1 MSAASDFR
9 HKTVGVTRQLSH
21 PHLIRF
27 KEAKKELIQ
36 IYEEILSYINECHS
50 FTTQQHQE
58 EKFARLLG
66 EGTHEDVEQHLVKIK
81 SIQGIISRNQMKCA
95 FFGRTSN
102 GKSTVINAM
111 LGSRL
116 LPSGLGHTTSCF
128 LEIQGTDRETGYVAI
143 PENDPAG
150 SGAQSHP
157 IESVSQLAHALSGVQ
172 LATDSMIRIFWPSSQ
187 CRLLREDVVLLDS
200 PGINVD
206 PDVDNWI
213 DSHCLD
219 ADVFILVAN
228 AESTLMQAEKE
239 FFHRV
244 SQRLSKPNIFI
255 INNRWDASANEIE
268 YVNEVRDQHLQR
280 CVAFLADE
288 LKVCSRAE
296 AEAHVFFVSARE
308 ALAYRSRSN
317 AGNMAF
323 GSGPPENTTHVG
335 SPLPSLPF
343 MAEGWEVRLQEFRD
357 FEVIFEKNL
366 SESATRTKFATH
378 CEQGKQIAEHFRSVM
393 EKIYETTVEEKDAA
407 VRCRCLS
414 QAHLEEVR
422 SRLHRTSQALDEMTH
437 TCLARVETQVASALN
452 AEIRRLGELVDSYS
466 RPFHPDPA
474 MLLLY
479 KKELNTHVERE
490 LGRKLAAACSS
501 DILNE
506 VSRSEQIMMSKL
518 ASIVSDEAQKN
529 RILQLVD
536 PTAFQPEFHVD
547 CRNLCADFREDIQF
561 RFSLGLG
568 TLFQRLTAPRRGTSH
583 PLIFSGIQNFFDFR
597 WFARLDQFTQ
607 PPSLADSQEANICTH
622 GCLFLPKNYGQLP
635 TESSSFDAT
644 KKFNHTWSSS
654 IDQSGVI
661 LQSVVSSWPL
671 ELFPSLLSRSS
682 VGAVIVFGLV
692 SKAVGWRVIGLVA
705 GLYGGLYLYERLA
718 WTNKAKEAAFKRQY
732 VDFASHKLRL
742 IVDLTSTNARYQVKR
757 ELQVSQKKLVSQ
769 VEQFS
774 NTLVEEVKQLDADI
788 QHLETVT
795 SESKRL
801 KNRAGHVLTTLNKFN
816 DLFITNVW
824 HDQA

>member
-1 MSAASDFR
+1 MNPGGDLRSR
-9 HKTVGVTRQLSH
+9 PTGINRQMSH
-21 PHLIRF
+21 PHLVKF
-27 KEAKKELIQ
+27 KEAKQEMSK
-36 IYEEILSYINECHS
+36 IYCDISCFMNDCYKFTEE
-50 FTTQQHQE
+50 QVKE

-66 EGTHEDVEQHLVKIK
+66 EGTHREVEEHLLKIK
-81 SIQGIISRNQMKCA
+81 CIQHIISRNQMKCA

-111 LGSRL
+111 LGAKL

-128 LEIQGTDRETGYVAI
+128 LQVQGTDRDTGYLIAPDDETPQGV
-143 PENDPAG
+143 PSSE
-150 SGAQSHP
+150 SSAQSRP
-157 IESVSQLAHALSGVQ
+157 IESVSQLAHALSGVK
-172 LATDSMIRIFWPSSQ
+172 LATDSLIRIYWPSSH

-206 PDVDNWI
+206 PDMDKWI

-228 AESTLMQAEKE
+228 AESTLMQAEKD
-239 FFHRV
+239 FFHKV

-255 INNRWDASANEIE
+255 INNRWDASANEME
-268 YVNEVRDQHLQR
+268 YVNEVREQHLQR
-280 CVAFLADE
+280 CVAFLVDE

-296 AEAHVFFVSARE
+296 AEDHVFFVSARE
-308 ALAYRSRSN
+308 ALSVRTKMSL
-317 AGNMAF
+317 GGMGF
-323 GSGPPENTTHVG
+323 GSGPPSLTDHLG
-335 SPLPSLPF
+335 SPLPEIPY
-343 MAEGWEVRLQEFRD
+343 MAEGWKTRLQEFSD

-378 CEQGKQIAEHFRSVM
+378 CDQGKQIMERFRSVM
-393 EKIYETTVEEKDAA
+393 ETVYETTVEEKDAA

-414 QAHLEEVR
+414 QAHLEDVR
-422 SRLHRTSQALDEMTH
+422 TRLHRTNQALEEMIH
-437 TCLARVETQVASALN
+437 TCLARVEAQVASALN
-452 AEIRRLGELVDSYS
+452 AEIRRLGELVGSYS

-479 KKELNTHVERE
+479 KRELNTHVERE
-490 LGRKLAAACSS
+490 LGRKIAEACSS

-518 ASIVSDEAQKN
+518 AAIVSDEAHKN

-568 TLFQRLTAPRRGTSH
+568 TLFQRLSHPRRNVGQYTWSNITGTS
-583 PLIFSGIQNFFDFR
+583 SGSDGILMHSVTSP
-597 WFARLDQFTQ
+597 WT
-607 PPSLADSQEANICTH
+607 
-622 GCLFLPKNYGQLP
+622 
-635 TESSSFDAT
+635 
-644 KKFNHTWSSS
+644 
-654 IDQSGVI
+654 ID
-661 LQSVVSSWPL
+661 
-671 ELFPSLLSRSS
+671 LFPSLMSRNS
-682 VGAVIVFGLV
+682 VGVVIVFGLV
-692 SKAVGWRVIGLVA
+692 SKAVGWRVLGVLA

-718 WTNKAKEAAFKRQY
+718 WTNKAKETTFKRQY

-742 IVDLTSTNARYQVKR
+742 IVDLTSTNARHQVKR
-757 ELQVSQKKLVSQ
+757 ELQLAQKSLSSQ
-769 VEQFS
+769 VNTFS
-774 NTLVEEVKQLDADI
+774 ESLVQEVKQLDEDI
-788 QHLETVT
+788 IQLDHITAEA
-795 SESKRL
+795 KKL
-801 KNRAGHVLTTLNKFN
+801 KNRAGSLLCCLNRFH

-824 HDQA
+824 HEPS

>member
-1 MSAASDFR
+1 MNPNGDLRSRPTGIS
-9 HKTVGVTRQLSH
+9 RQMSH
-21 PHLIRF
+21 PHLVKF
-27 KEAKKELIQ
+27 KEAKQEMSK
-36 IYEEILSYINECHS
+36 IYCDINSFMNDCYRFTEE
-50 FTTQQHQE
+50 QVKV

-66 EGTHEDVEQHLVKIK
+66 EGTHHDVEEHLLKIK
-81 SIQGIISRNQMKCA
+81 CIQHIISRNQMKCA

-111 LGSRL
+111 LGAKL

-128 LEIQGTDRETGYVAI
+128 LQVQGTDRDTGYLIAPDDETSQGVPSNESI
-143 PENDPAG
+143 
-150 SGAQSHP
+150 AQSRP
-157 IESVSQLAHALSGVQ
+157 IESVSQLAHALSGVK
-172 LATDSMIRIFWPSSQ
+172 LATDSLIRIYWPSSH

-206 PDVDNWI
+206 PDMDKWI

-228 AESTLMQAEKE
+228 AESTLMQAEKD
-239 FFHRV
+239 FFHKV

-255 INNRWDASANEIE
+255 INNRWDASANEME
-268 YVNEVRDQHLQR
+268 YVNEVREQHLQR
-280 CVAFLADE
+280 CVAFLVDE

-296 AEAHVFFVSARE
+296 AEDHVFFVSARE
-308 ALAYRSRSN
+308 ALSVRTKMSL
-317 AGNMAF
+317 GGMGF
-323 GSGPPENTTHVG
+323 GSGPPSLTDHLG
-335 SPLPSLPF
+335 SPLPEIPY
-343 MAEGWEVRLQEFRD
+343 MAEGWKTRLQEFSD

-378 CEQGKQIAEHFRSVM
+378 CDQGKQIMERFRSVM
-393 EKIYETTVEEKDAA
+393 ETVYETTVEEKDAA

-414 QAHLEEVR
+414 QAHLEDVR
-422 SRLHRTSQALDEMTH
+422 TRLHRTNQALEEMIH
-437 TCLARVETQVASALN
+437 TCLARVEAQVASALN
-452 AEIRRLGELVDSYS
+452 AEIRRLGELVGSYS

-479 KKELNTHVERE
+479 KRELNTHVERE
-490 LGRKLAAACSS
+490 LGRKIAEACSS

-518 ASIVSDEAQKN
+518 AAIVSDEAHKNRILQLVDPTAFQPEFHVDCRNLCADFREDIQFRFSLGLAKLAAIVSDEAHKN

-568 TLFQRLTAPRRGTSH
+568 TLFQRLSHPRRHVGQYTWSNITGTS
-583 PLIFSGIQNFFDFR
+583 SGSDGILMHSVTSP
-597 WFARLDQFTQ
+597 WT
-607 PPSLADSQEANICTH
+607 
-622 GCLFLPKNYGQLP
+622 
-635 TESSSFDAT
+635 
-644 KKFNHTWSSS
+644 
-654 IDQSGVI
+654 ID
-661 LQSVVSSWPL
+661 
-671 ELFPSLLSRSS
+671 LFPSLMSRNS
-682 VGAVIVFGLV
+682 VGVVIVFGLV
-692 SKAVGWRVIGLVA
+692 SKAVGWRVLGVLA

-718 WTNKAKEAAFKRQY
+718 WTNKAKETTFKRQY

-742 IVDLTSTNARYQVKR
+742 IVDLTSTNARHQVKR
-757 ELQVSQKKLVSQ
+757 ELQLAQKSLSSQ
-769 VEQFS
+769 VNTFS
-774 NTLVEEVKQLDADI
+774 ESLVQEVKQLDEDI
-788 QHLETVT
+788 IQLDHITAEA
-795 SESKRL
+795 KKL
-801 KNRAGHVLTTLNKFN
+801 KNRAGSLLTCLNRFH

-824 HDQA
+824 HEAS

>member
-1 MSAASDFR
+1 MSAAGDFR
-9 HKTVGVTRQLSH
+9 QKTVVVTRQPSH

-36 IYEEILSYINECHS
+36 IYEEILNYINECHN

-116 LPSGLGHTTSCF
+116 LPSGMGHTTSCF

-143 PENDPAG
+143 PENDPDG

-206 PDVDNWI
+206 PDVDSWI

-323 GSGPPENTTHVG
+323 GSGPPESTTHVG

-561 RFSLGLG
+561 RFSLGIG

-583 PLIFSGIQNFFDFR
+583 YP
-597 WFARLDQFTQ
+597 
-607 PPSLADSQEANICTH
+607 
-622 GCLFLPKNYGQLP
+622 
-635 TESSSFDAT
+635 
-644 KKFNHTWSSS
+644 WSSS
-654 IDQSGVI
+654 VDQSGVI

-757 ELQVSQKKLVSQ
+757 ELQVSQKKLVAQ

-788 QHLETVT
+788 QHLEAVT
-795 SESKRL
+795 TESKRL
-801 KNRAGHVLTTLNKFN
+801 KNRAGHVLTALNKFN
-816 DLFITNVW
+816 DLFITNLASGMIFISVMFSFCLRCKR
-824 HDQA
+824 QICETSTQSVRLVAM

>member
-1 MSAASDFR
+1 MSAAGDFR
-9 HKTVGVTRQLSH
+9 QKTVVVTRQPSH

-36 IYEEILSYINECHS
+36 IYEEILNYINECHN

-116 LPSGLGHTTSCF
+116 LPSGMGHTTSCF

-143 PENDPAG
+143 PENDPDG

-206 PDVDNWI
+206 PDVDSWI

-268 YVNEVRDQHLQR
+268 YVNE
-280 CVAFLADE
+280 
-288 LKVCSRAE
+288 

-323 GSGPPENTTHVG
+323 GSGPPESATHVG

-393 EKIYETTVEEKDAA
+393 EKIYETTVEE
-407 VRCRCLS
+407 
-414 QAHLEEVR
+414 
-422 SRLHRTSQALDEMTH
+422 
-437 TCLARVETQVASALN
+437 
-452 AEIRRLGELVDSYS
+452 
-466 RPFHPDPA
+466 
-474 MLLLY
+474 
-479 KKELNTHVERE
+479 
-490 LGRKLAAACSS
+490 
-501 DILNE
+501 
-506 VSRSEQIMMSKL
+506 
-518 ASIVSDEAQKN
+518 
-529 RILQLVD
+529 
-536 PTAFQPEFHVD
+536 
-547 CRNLCADFREDIQF
+547 
-561 RFSLGLG
+561 
-568 TLFQRLTAPRRGTSH
+568 
-583 PLIFSGIQNFFDFR
+583 
-597 WFARLDQFTQ
+597 
-607 PPSLADSQEANICTH
+607 
-622 GCLFLPKNYGQLP
+622 
-635 TESSSFDAT
+635 
-644 KKFNHTWSSS
+644 
-654 IDQSGVI
+654 
-661 LQSVVSSWPL
+661 
-671 ELFPSLLSRSS
+671 
-682 VGAVIVFGLV
+682 
-692 SKAVGWRVIGLVA
+692 
-705 GLYGGLYLYERLA
+705 
-718 WTNKAKEAAFKRQY
+718 
-732 VDFASHKLRL
+732 
-742 IVDLTSTNARYQVKR
+742 
-757 ELQVSQKKLVSQ
+757 
-769 VEQFS
+769 
-774 NTLVEEVKQLDADI
+774 
-788 QHLETVT
+788 
-795 SESKRL
+795 
-801 KNRAGHVLTTLNKFN
+801 
-816 DLFITNVW
+816 
-824 HDQA
+824 